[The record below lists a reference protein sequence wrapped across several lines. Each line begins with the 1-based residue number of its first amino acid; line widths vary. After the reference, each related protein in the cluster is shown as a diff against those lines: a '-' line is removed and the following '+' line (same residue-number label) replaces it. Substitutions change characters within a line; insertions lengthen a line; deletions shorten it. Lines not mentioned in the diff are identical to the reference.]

1 MKRKIYSLFL
11 YSMILSGAVSSCD
24 TNKATADTSPS
35 LSTVEETTEA
45 ATAQVSETEYKTM
58 EPPEDGWTIEEL
70 MSVTYICGEQ
80 LSYPLTMNS
89 FGNKVEIFEDTLK
102 VQNNHGILHVMAE
115 LCSDN
120 EFMGA
125 AFFNKNSVDDISGD
139 TPINTISFDTHSDF
153 FEKNGSPIIL
163 NGVSFG
169 DTKEELIDALGSK
182 AKIKEETQ
190 TITYIFNGIQDLKFI
205 ASYDDQGCFGRIT
218 FYNLDNWD
226 YEYK

>member
-1 MKRKIYSLFL
+1 MKNFFNVLLCITMLMCSATGCR
-11 YSMILSGAVSSCD
+11 ADNNSSVD
-24 TNKATADTSPS
+24 SKAEQSQS
-35 LSTVEETTEA
+35 IEYETI
-45 ATAQVSETEYKTM
+45 K
-58 EPPEDGWTIEEL
+58 PPEDGWTIEEL
-70 MSVTYICGEQ
+70 MSVTYVCGKQ
-80 LSYPLTMNS
+80 LTYPLTMNS

-102 VQNNHGILHVMAE
+102 VQNAKETPSVMAE

-125 AFFNKNSVDDISGD
+125 AFFNRGSVDDVSGD

-182 AKIKEETQ
+182 AKINEEAY
-190 TITYIFNGIQDLKFI
+190 TITYIFNEIQGLKFI
-205 ASYDDQGCFGRIT
+205 ASYDDHGCFGRIT
-218 FYNLDNWD
+218 FYNLDKG
-226 YEYK
+226 E

>member
-1 MKRKIYSLFL
+1 MKRKMLSLFL
-11 YSMILSGAVSSCD
+11 CSFMLTCVVSGCDADESTANTSS
-24 TNKATADTSPS
+24 SS
-35 LSTVEETTEA
+35 SIVE
-45 ATAQVSETEYKTM
+45 ETEYKTM
-58 EPPEDGWTIEEL
+58 KPPEEGWTIEEL

-102 VQNNHGILHVMAE
+102 VQNAKDTPSVMAE
-115 LCSDN
+115 LCSEN
-120 EFMGA
+120 EFVGA
-125 AFFNKNSVDDISGD
+125 AFFNRDSVDDVSGD

-153 FEKNGSPIIL
+153 FEKNGSPITL

-182 AKIKEETQ
+182 VKINEEAYI
-190 TITYIFNGIQDLKFI
+190 ITYIFDEIQDLKFI

-218 FYNLDNWD
+218 FYNLDKG
-226 YEYK
+226 E

>member
-11 YSMILSGAVSSCD
+11 CSMILSGAVSGCD

-70 MSVTYICGEQ
+70 MSVTYVCGEQ

-115 LCSDN
+115 LCSEN

-153 FEKNGSPIIL
+153 FEKNGSPITL

-182 AKIKEETQ
+182 VKINEEAYI
-190 TITYIFNGIQDLKFI
+190 ITYIFDGIQDLKLTVR
-205 ASYDDQGCFGRIT
+205 YDDQGRFCRIT
-218 FYNLDNWD
+218 FYDLDKG
-226 YEYK
+226 E

>member
-1 MKRKIYSLFL
+1 MKKIFSVLL
-11 YSMILSGAVSSCD
+11 CISMLMCSATGCGADNNSSID
-24 TNKATADTSPS
+24 SKTEQSKSI
-35 LSTVEETTEA
+35 EYETI
-45 ATAQVSETEYKTM
+45 K
-58 EPPEDGWTIEEL
+58 PPEDGWTIEEL
-70 MSVTYICGEQ
+70 MSVTYVCGKQ
-80 LSYPLTMNS
+80 LTYPLTMNS

-102 VQNNHGILHVMAE
+102 VQNAKETPSVMAE

-125 AFFNKNSVDDISGD
+125 AFFNRGSVDDVSGD

-182 AKIKEETQ
+182 AKINEKTY
-190 TITYIFNGIQDLKFI
+190 TVTYIFDEIQDLKFI

-218 FYNLDNWD
+218 FYNLD
-226 YEYK
+226 

>member
-1 MKRKIYSLFL
+1 MKRR
-11 YSMILSGAVSSCD
+11 ILSVFLCSVMLAGVVSGCGTD
-24 TNKATADTSPS
+24 TATTDTSLS
-35 LSTVEETTEA
+35 SSTVEE
-45 ATAQVSETEYKTM
+45 ATAQVTEAEYETM
-58 EPPEDGWTIEEL
+58 EPPEEGWTIEEL
-70 MSVTYICGEQ
+70 MSVTYVCGEQ
-80 LSYPLTMNS
+80 LTYPLTMNS

-139 TPINTISFDTHSDF
+139 TPINTIHFSTHSDF
-153 FEKNGSPIIL
+153 FEKSGSPIIL

-182 AKIKEETQ
+182 VKINEEAYI
-190 TITYIFNGIQDLKFI
+190 ITYIFDEIQDLKFI

-218 FYNLDNWD
+218 FYNLDKG
-226 YEYK
+226 E

>member
-1 MKRKIYSLFL
+1 MKRRIFSLFL
-11 YSMILSGAVSSCD
+11 CSMVLTGGLVGCD
-24 TNKATADTSPS
+24 TDTATTDTSPS
-35 LSTVEETTEA
+35 SSTVEETTEA
-45 ATAQVSETEYKTM
+45 GTVQVAETEYKTM
-58 EPPEDGWTIEEL
+58 KPPEEGWTIEEL

-102 VQNNHGILHVMAE
+102 VQNAKDTPSVMAE
-115 LCSDN
+115 LCSEN
-120 EFMGA
+120 EFVGA
-125 AFFNKNSVDDISGD
+125 AFFNRDSVDDVSGD

-153 FEKNGSPIIL
+153 FEKNGSPITL

-182 AKIKEETQ
+182 VKINEEAYI
-190 TITYIFNGIQDLKFI
+190 ITYIFDEIQDLKFI

-218 FYNLDNWD
+218 FYNLDKG
-226 YEYK
+226 E

>member
-1 MKRKIYSLFL
+1 MKRRIFSLFL
-11 YSMILSGAVSSCD
+11 CSVMLAGVVSGCGTDTATTDSLS
-24 TNKATADTSPS
+24 S

-45 ATAQVSETEYKTM
+45 GTVQVAETEYKTM
-58 EPPEDGWTIEEL
+58 KPPEEGWTIEEL

-102 VQNNHGILHVMAE
+102 VQNAKDTPSVMAE
-115 LCSDN
+115 LCSEN
-120 EFMGA
+120 EFVGA
-125 AFFNKNSVDDISGD
+125 AFFNRDSVDDVSGD

-153 FEKNGSPIIL
+153 FEKNGSPITL

-182 AKIKEETQ
+182 VKINEEAYI
-190 TITYIFNGIQDLKFI
+190 ITYIFDEIQDLKFI

-218 FYNLDNWD
+218 FYNLDKG
-226 YEYK
+226 E

>member
-11 YSMILSGAVSSCD
+11 CSMILSGAVSGCD

-35 LSTVEETTEA
+35 LSTVEETTESP
-45 ATAQVSETEYKTM
+45 TAQVSETEYKTM
-58 EPPEDGWTIEEL
+58 EPPEGGWTIEEL
-70 MSVTYICGEQ
+70 MSVTYVCGEQ

-102 VQNNHGILHVMAE
+102 VHNAKDTPSVMAE
-115 LCSDN
+115 LCSEN
-120 EFMGA
+120 EFVGA
-125 AFFNKNSVDDISGD
+125 AFFNRDSVDDVSGD

-182 AKIKEETQ
+182 VKINEEAYI
-190 TITYIFNGIQDLKFI
+190 ITYIFDGIQDLKLTVR
-205 ASYDDQGCFGRIT
+205 YDDQGRFCRIT
-218 FYNLDNWD
+218 FYDLDKG
-226 YEYK
+226 E

>member
-1 MKRKIYSLFL
+1 MKRKIFSVLL
-11 YSMILSGAVSSCD
+11 CATMLMCSAAGCKSDKSSSVD
-24 TNKATADTSPS
+24 
-35 LSTVEETTEA
+35 STVEQSQSIKYETI
-45 ATAQVSETEYKTM
+45 
-58 EPPEDGWTIEEL
+58 EPPEGGWTIEEL
-70 MSVTYICGEQ
+70 MSVTYVCGKQ
-80 LSYPLTMNS
+80 LTYPLTMNS

-102 VQNNHGILHVMAE
+102 VQNAKDTPSVMAE

-125 AFFNKNSVDDISGD
+125 AFFNRGSVDDVSGD

-182 AKIKEETQ
+182 AKINDETY
-190 TITYIFNGIQDLKFI
+190 TITYIFNEIQDLKFI

-218 FYNLDNWD
+218 FYNLDKG
-226 YEYK
+226 E

>member
-11 YSMILSGAVSSCD
+11 CSMILSGAVSGCD

-45 ATAQVSETEYKTM
+45 PTAQVSETEYKTM

-70 MSVTYICGEQ
+70 MSVTYVCGEQ

-102 VQNNHGILHVMAE
+102 VHNAKDTPSVMAE
-115 LCSDN
+115 LCSEN
-120 EFMGA
+120 EFVGA
-125 AFFNKNSVDDISGD
+125 AFFNRDSVDDVSGD

-153 FEKNGSPIIL
+153 FEKNGSPITL

-182 AKIKEETQ
+182 VKINEEAYI
-190 TITYIFNGIQDLKFI
+190 ITYIFDGIQDLKLTVR
-205 ASYDDQGCFGRIT
+205 YDDQGRFCRIT
-218 FYNLDNWD
+218 FYDLDKG
-226 YEYK
+226 E

>member
-1 MKRKIYSLFL
+1 MKRKILSVFL
-11 YSMILSGAVSSCD
+11 CSVMVSAVVSGCGTD
-24 TNKATADTSPS
+24 TATTDTSPS
-35 LSTVEETTEA
+35 SSTVEETTEA
-45 ATAQVSETEYKTM
+45 ATAQVTETEYKTM
-58 EPPEDGWTIEEL
+58 EPPEGGWTIEEL
-70 MSVTYICGEQ
+70 MSVTYVCGEQ

-102 VQNNHGILHVMAE
+102 VHNAKDTPSVMAE

-125 AFFNKNSVDDISGD
+125 AFFNRDSVDDISGD

-153 FEKNGSPIIL
+153 FEKNGSPITL

-182 AKIKEETQ
+182 AKTNEKTY
-190 TITYIFNGIQDLKFI
+190 TITYIFDEIQDLKFI
-205 ASYDDQGCFGRIT
+205 ASYDRQGRFDNIT
-218 FYNLDNWD
+218 FYNLDKG
-226 YEYK
+226 E

>member
-1 MKRKIYSLFL
+1 MKRKILSVFL
-11 YSMILSGAVSSCD
+11 CSVMLAGVVSGCGTD
-24 TNKATADTSPS
+24 TATTDTSPS
-35 LSTVEETTEA
+35 SSTVEETTEA
-45 ATAQVSETEYKTM
+45 ATAQVTETEYKTM
-58 EPPEDGWTIEEL
+58 EPPEGGWTIEEL
-70 MSVTYICGEQ
+70 MSVTYVCGEQ

-102 VQNNHGILHVMAE
+102 VHNAKDTPSVMAE

-125 AFFNKNSVDDISGD
+125 AFFNRDSVDDISGD

-153 FEKNGSPIIL
+153 FEKNGSPITL

-182 AKIKEETQ
+182 AKTNEKTY
-190 TITYIFNGIQDLKFI
+190 TITYIFDEIQDLKFI
-205 ASYDDQGCFGRIT
+205 ASYDRQGRFDNIT
-218 FYNLDNWD
+218 FYNLDKG
-226 YEYK
+226 E